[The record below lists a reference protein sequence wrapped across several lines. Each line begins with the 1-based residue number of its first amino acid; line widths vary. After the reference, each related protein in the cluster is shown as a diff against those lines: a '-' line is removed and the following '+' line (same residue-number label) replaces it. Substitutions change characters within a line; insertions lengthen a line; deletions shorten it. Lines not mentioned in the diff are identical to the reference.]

1 MPDRESCERRV
12 YRLATLLTGN
22 PKLATGVITAVVD
35 AQPDLRQLDSA
46 HMDRLTVLRSRE
58 IKPAVLRV
66 PLVPSELAEALAAL
80 PAQQREAWILGR
92 VYQLPERELA
102 RAMDCSLI
110 ATKRHL
116 DQADATM
123 ERWLGSTK
131 VAKGRRLL
139 LRYTMTLDVPP
150 FFRAQQKRKRI
161 VRYVIFGLIGLI
173 IIAAIIILGHALT
186 DTQV

>member
-22 PKLATGVITAVVD
+22 PKLAAGVITAVVD
-35 AQPDLRQLDSA
+35 AQPDLRRMDSA

-58 IKPAVLRV
+58 IKPGLLQS
-66 PLVPSELAEALAAL
+66 PEIPEDLADALAAL
-80 PAQQREAWILGR
+80 PAQQRESWILTR

-102 RAMDCSLI
+102 RAMDCSLT

-116 DQADATM
+116 EQADQAM
-123 ERWLGSTK
+123 FERLGPEL
-131 VAKGRRLL
+131 AADGPRLL
-139 LRYTMTLDVPP
+139 LSYSMTLDVPA

-161 VRYVIFGLIGLI
+161 VRLMMFGLIALLVI
-173 IIAAIIILGHALT
+173 VAIVVVGYVVVEAGG
-186 DTQV
+186 